1 MKFAKI
7 AFSLLL
13 AFVVCSAFSFKKQAK
28 VVYAFG
34 VATSFTDTA
43 FYYTDIQL
51 LDSVQL
57 KNGFLP
63 QRDLYSYQLK
73 NYLEVDKGLP
83 NRTCMI
89 YFSES
94 EKALN
99 KEVLKLVSKYKK
111 NKSITLQKI
120 STTEFRFKKPHE

>member
-13 AFVVCSAFSFKKQAK
+13 AFVICSAFSFKKEAK

-34 VATSFTDTA
+34 VSTSFTDTT
-43 FYYTDIQL
+43 FFYTDIQV

-89 YFSES
+89 YFSQN
-94 EKALN
+94 KKKLD
-99 KEVLKLVSKYKK
+99 KEVLKVIGKYKK

-120 STTEFRFKKPHE
+120 ETSEFRFKKPHE

>member
-13 AFVVCSAFSFKKQAK
+13 AFVICSAFSFKKQHK

-73 NYLEVDKGLP
+73 NYLETDKALP

-94 EKALN
+94 KKKLD
-99 KEVLKLVSKYKK
+99 KEVSKLVSKYKK
-111 NKSITLQKI
+111 NKSVTLQKI
-120 STTEFRFKKPHE
+120 ETSEFRFKKPQE